1 MPSSYRA
8 YAVDSTGDGKRDI
21 WNDWTDVAGSVAN
34 YFIEHDWR
42 SGEEVV
48 AQASLGDGWKG
59 AVPANGLKAE
69 DTVGSLSKQ
78 GVMFSTKMA
87 ADSAGQLI
95 TLEGKDGT
103 EHYVGFHN
111 FYVITRYNR
120 SVMYALAVYQL
131 GQEIALRVNDDA
143 S

>member
-1 MPSSYRA
+1 M
-8 YAVDSTGDGKRDI
+8 
-21 WNDWTDVAGSVAN
+21 
-34 YFIEHDWR
+34 
-42 SGEEVV
+42 
-48 AQASLGDGWKG
+48 
-59 AVPANGLKAE
+59 PANGLKAE

-78 GVMFSTKMA
+78 GVMFSTTMA

-95 TLEGKDGT
+95 TLEGENGT

-131 GQEIALRVNDDA
+131 GQEIALKVNGDA
-143 S
+143 T